1 MKLELGDKVRI
12 IQYWRRTPLPQDF
25 VDYLKGNSDD
35 YAGIGVKYSK
45 YKKTSIEE
53 VGIIVGK
60 RQQKISTT
68 LSWEFEEGIDYAGFG
83 KGPDFEGVRQ
93 LDSEHIEIYLVAT
106 RMNCLRRVSFE
117 DIQYIGGD

>member
-1 MKLELGDKVRI
+1 MKFELGDKVRI
-12 IQYWRRTPLPQDF
+12 NQYWKRTPLPHDF
-25 VDYLKGNSDD
+25 VDFLKENSDELV
-35 YAGIGVKYSK
+35 GIGVKYSK
-45 YKKTSIEE
+45 YKKTSIKE

-68 LSWEFEEGIDYAGFG
+68 LSWEFEEGIDYAYFG

-117 DIQYIGGD
+117 DIEYVGGD